1 MHGPENYIRVD
12 MGGTVGDQVVR
23 WHTTKPVS
31 ARSTSGTWRSPGL
44 RKLGLLGSQS
54 SVTSESEPE
63 LAESPGRDS
72 SSDKDEQSM
81 VTVACVQ

>member
-1 MHGPENYIRVD
+1 MFFVKLQEGFLDVSLCVGVHSANAVHGPENYIRVD

-44 RKLGLLGSQS
+44 RKLGLL
-54 SVTSESEPE
+54 
-63 LAESPGRDS
+63 
-72 SSDKDEQSM
+72 
-81 VTVACVQ
+81 